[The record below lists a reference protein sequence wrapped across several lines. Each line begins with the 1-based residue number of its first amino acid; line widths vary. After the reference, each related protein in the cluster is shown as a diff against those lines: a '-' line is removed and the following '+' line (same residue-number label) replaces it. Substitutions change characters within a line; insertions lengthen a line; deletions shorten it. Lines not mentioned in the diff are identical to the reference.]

1 MIRVI
6 NYNFINP
13 STTIIIGFA
22 GIQSLPPVL
31 VNTIS
36 IGVVIFYT
44 DIGSSTYLYIP
55 TPIIT
60 VPTNATSMFGS
71 MPAGWVSGWQVNAS
85 YSGTNIVLQ
94 PTTFTVS
101 FTIPY
106 WYWTDPT
113 YGYYL
118 YNYVYSSTGADDQF
132 ILMTFYPHTLLDK
145 NNPTLVSCASCTS
158 VDVYYASGTV
168 RFRHSTSTSG
178 SGARAFTFT
187 NFPTSAYSMLSQTV
201 YVYFQI
207 FQSYQAI
214 YQNNVTVNLSRTVE
228 KCTKFSFGVVSVS
241 SLNGGEIG
249 VTYLFSV
256 QTNHFVPADGAI
268 SITIPTVYGN
278 LLTNMATCTLIGF
291 ANTNCYCSIL
301 TPSRVDIY
309 ANGTELSPSTTY
321 SIQITGMQ
329 NPNVQ
334 SSNFVFIV
342 TSYYVSN
349 IYLGLKICEN
359 QIVPPAINVKPLRT
373 CTLSWT
379 PQFYNQNFNTTY
391 VFQLSCSDVFR
402 GDSVLYI
409 NLPTAFSSTN
419 PLGTYYCSSY

>member
-1 MIRVI
+1 MRLKCLLYVGTNSTNKPMIRVI

-13 STTIIIGFA
+13 YTTIIIGFA
-22 GIQSLPPVL
+22 GIQSLPSVL

-44 DIGSSTYLYIP
+44 DIDSSTYLYIP

-60 VPTNATSMFGS
+60 VPTNATSMFSG
-71 MPAGWVSGWQVNAS
+71 MPSDWVADWSVNAS

-94 PTTFTVS
+94 PTTFTIS
-101 FTIPY
+101 YRIP
-106 WYWTDPT
+106 WRFWRHVNTSA
-113 YGYYL
+113 YL

-132 ILMTFYPHTLLDK
+132 ILMTFYPNTLLDK
-145 NNPTLVSCASCTS
+145 NNPMPVSCASCTG

-168 RFRHSTSTSG
+168 RFRHNTATSG
-178 SGARAFTFT
+178 SGNRAFTFT

-214 YQNNVTVNLSRTVE
+214 YQSNVTVNLSRTVE
-228 KCTKFSFGVVSVS
+228 KCTRFNFGVVSVS

-256 QTNHFVPADGAI
+256 KTNHFVPADGAI

-278 LLTNMATCTLIGF
+278 LVSNMATCTLIGF

-309 ANGTELSPSTTY
+309 ANGT
-321 SIQITGMQ
+321 
-329 NPNVQ
+329 
-334 SSNFVFIV
+334 
-342 TSYYVSN
+342 
-349 IYLGLKICEN
+349 
-359 QIVPPAINVKPLRT
+359 
-373 CTLSWT
+373 
-379 PQFYNQNFNTTY
+379 
-391 VFQLSCSDVFR
+391 
-402 GDSVLYI
+402 
-409 NLPTAFSSTN
+409 
-419 PLGTYYCSSY
+419 